1 LLQKKVIELFS
12 GKDQTTMKKIAI
24 AVVII
29 VLAVIVCVQYSR
41 LQSLSPPEAYEYTF
55 RDDIDLDYHNPVIVR
70 EYFDTGYTV
79 GSFAREMWHNRRLN
93 VRMPNSDNAADRVAV
108 TRYNH
113 LRAYSD
119 SLGARLSRS
128 MSLKKE
134 GFNNIDIA
142 AMEGSSLSPREYRI
156 QQVFG
161 KGTLVRG
168 DKTDGVWE
176 LQARLIA
183 KGYVIPHDGYY
194 WSETEIA
201 VKDFQSKNGLSPTGV
216 AYRETLRLLTTN

>member
-1 LLQKKVIELFS
+1 
-12 GKDQTTMKKIAI
+12 MKKIAV
-24 AVVII
+24 ALVII

-41 LQSLSPPEAYEYTF
+41 LQRLSPPEAYEYTF
-55 RDDIDLDYHNPVIVR
+55 RNDIDLDYHNPVIVR
-70 EYFDTGYTV
+70 EYFDSGYEV
-79 GSFAREMWHNRRLN
+79 GSFAREMWHNRGIN
-93 VRMPNSDNAADRVAV
+93 VRFPKSDNTSDQIAV

-113 LRAYSD
+113 LRAYCD

-128 MSLKKE
+128 TALKQR
-134 GFNNIDIA
+134 GFNNTDIA
-142 AMEGSSLSPREYRI
+142 AMEGGALSPDEYRI

-168 DKTDGVWE
+168 DKTNGVWE

-194 WSETEIA
+194 WTETEIA

-216 AYRETLRLLTTN
+216 AYPETLQLLLNNKTQ